1 MRRAAFIA
9 MAALLLGA
17 LAPGLRAFAPPNP
30 GESVL
35 VIYDD
40 ATAYDQTLAAQI
52 ITWLSSPAMT
62 PGATVTPLVVHA
74 ASVGIYNDL
83 TTTTGQT
90 SLSNWCQVWDLRFR
104 EDKDNIAYTGP
115 NQCDVITFQGPNND
129 TLLYTNYLNQNG
141 HLFLQGEHH
150 DFYIRDLNLFALI
163 NAVATVPLNPL
174 QVYADYNPMNTG
186 AIPAP
191 GGFPAAPA
199 SFNLNFNDISC
210 GTCTINAGFPG
221 GLEVNYAGSGQ
232 PIGAYFAGSDYSAGG
247 MCNTAYAWMSNDL
260 KTNGGRMVVSF
271 ETNAF
276 QDPQP
281 AATPA
286 SVAEQW
292 IQNVYTLLSG
302 CYKYSLNKTFL
313 AQKTPVCVGSSSAFT
328 LCSTNNGSTPLT
340 NVDLWD
346 TIPTC
351 LTYNSDS
358 QGGPTVT
365 GNVYNWVVP
374 LINPGNTYCITVN
387 FTVNSFP

>member
-1 MRRAAFIA
+1 
-9 MAALLLGA
+9 
-17 LAPGLRAFAPPNP
+17 
-30 GESVL
+30 
-35 VIYDD
+35 
-40 ATAYDQTLAAQI
+40 
-52 ITWLSSPAMT
+52 
-62 PGATVTPLVVHA
+62 
-74 ASVGIYNDL
+74 
-83 TTTTGQT
+83 
-90 SLSNWCQVWDLRFR
+90 
-104 EDKDNIAYTGP
+104 
-115 NQCDVITFQGPNND
+115 
-129 TLLYTNYLNQNG
+129 
-141 HLFLQGEHH
+141 
-150 DFYIRDLNLFALI
+150 
-163 NAVATVPLNPL
+163 
-174 QVYADYNPMNTG
+174 
-186 AIPAP
+186 
-191 GGFPAAPA
+191 
-199 SFNLNFNDISC
+199 
-210 GTCTINAGFPG
+210 
-221 GLEVNYAGSGQ
+221 
-232 PIGAYFAGSDYSAGG
+232 
-247 MCNTAYAWMSNDL
+247 MSNDL